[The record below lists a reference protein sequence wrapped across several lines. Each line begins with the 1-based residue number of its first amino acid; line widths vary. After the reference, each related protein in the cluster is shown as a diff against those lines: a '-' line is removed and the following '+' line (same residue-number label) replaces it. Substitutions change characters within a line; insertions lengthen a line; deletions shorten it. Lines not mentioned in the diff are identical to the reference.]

1 MFKKFL
7 KKNTRTRNENVK
19 FFIPEKCSKK
29 CKVIFVNNDLSM
41 IILLDYKGETFKWNF
56 KLDNIPS
63 INMLYFKNQLEK
75 MVLYKTFEIQVL
87 NFIDGYIHGV
97 LFDKYKNK
105 SINTMFGFFISTY
118 ETKNN
123 NLRSNNYKNFK
134 TIKLDTIFEEKET
147 HF

>member
-1 MFKKFL
+1 MFRNLL
-7 KKNTRTRNENVK
+7 KKRQKRLQEIK
-19 FFIPEKCSKK
+19 FFIPEKCAKK
-29 CKVIFVNNDLSM
+29 CKVIGVGNDLSM

-63 INMLYFKNQLEK
+63 IKMLYFKNQLEK

-87 NFIDGYIHGV
+87 NFINGCIHGI

-105 SINTMFGFFISTY
+105 TVNTMFSFFISTY
-118 ETKNN
+118 ETKDNHFRDN
-123 NLRSNNYKNFK
+123 NFK
-134 TIKLDTIFEEKET
+134 NIVPKKFDTIFEEKET